1 MMMPH
6 TADLFS
12 LHGMYGIFS
21 SMTIAMIMTNC
32 IKIILKVYKNYIKI
46 QHSISS
52 IVCLESIFEC

>member
-1 MMMPH
+1 MMPR

-12 LHGMYGIFS
+12 LHGMFGIFS

-46 QHSISS
+46 KHSISS